1 MNGKWKWTAAGVFAV
16 LLLGTAWADEISELR
31 KEQEKLYNQLVEMNN
46 RLLKMEAAQKEQS
59 QKISKMQESGGFE
72 IPETL
77 SWLEKIK
84 LYGDFRYRYECRD
97 RDWRSDPKDDRHRI
111 RARVGVKFQINEEY
125 LFDFRVAT
133 AEFLKDESDT
143 IVPGSGANSANQTL
157 GDYWAGKNLWVDRA
171 YVIYTPKAVEG
182 LKVLAGKM
190 YNPFYVGSSDLI
202 WDGDVNPE
210 GLAFQYTKP
219 WTEKDE
225 LFANV
230 FAGYVEENGSSAD
243 KRMFGGQV
251 GLAHTFEDQS
261 RATFAVAYYDYSNIE
276 GQALPAINDQVIDGG
291 AAGNSND
298 GTNYLYDYDL
308 IDVYGQYAFKLGT
321 YPLTAF
327 GDYVVNTASGV
338 KEDTGWLAGVTF
350 NKAKAPGTWDFT
362 YSYRDLES
370 DAVVGAFSDSDFADG
385 GTNTRGHKFN
395 WTYMLAK
402 NTSFGVSYYLAEKL
416 DQKPNEDYKRIQLD
430 FVVKF

>member
-16 LLLGTAWADEISELR
+16 LLFGTARADEISELR

-46 RLLKMEAAQKEQS
+46 RLLKMEAAQKEQG
-59 QKISKMQESGGFE
+59 QKLSKMQESGGFE

-97 RDWRSDPKDDRHRI
+97 RDWKTDPKDDRHRI
-111 RARVGVKFQINEEY
+111 RARVGVQFQINEEY

-133 AEFLKDESDT
+133 AEFLKNEDDA
-143 IVPGSGANSANQTL
+143 IIPGSGANSTNQTL
-157 GDYWAGKNLWVDRA
+157 GDYWSGKNLWVDRA
-171 YVIYTPKAVEG
+171 YVSYTPKAVEG
-182 LKVLAGKM
+182 LTIAAGKI
-190 YNPFYVGSSDLI
+190 YNPFYVGKSDLI

-210 GLAFQYTKP
+210 GFALQYTKP

-225 LFANV
+225 LFLNA

-251 GLAHTFEDQS
+251 GLIHTFEDKS
-261 RATFAVAYYDYSNIE
+261 KATFGVAYYDYSNVK

-298 GTNYLYDYDL
+298 GTNYLYDYNL
-308 IDVYGQYAFKLGT
+308 MEAFGQYAFKLGT
-321 YPLTAF
+321 YPLAVF

-338 KEDTGWLAGVTF
+338 KEDTGWLAGLTF
-350 NKAKAPGTWDFT
+350 NRAKDPGTWDIT
-362 YSYRDLES
+362 YSYRDLEA
-370 DAVVGAFSDSDFADG
+370 DAALGAFADSDFADG
-385 GTNTRGHKFN
+385 GTNARGHKIN
-395 WTYMLAK
+395 WTYILAK
-402 NTSFGVSYYLAEKL
+402 NASFGISYYLADKL
-416 DQKPNEDYKRIQLD
+416 EEKPNEDYKRIQLD
-430 FVVKF
+430 FIVKF

>member
-1 MNGKWKWTAAGVFAV
+1 MTGKWKWTWTAVFAV
-16 LLLGTAWADEISELR
+16 LLFGTAWADEISELR
-31 KEQEKLYNQLVEMNN
+31 KEQEKLYNQLAEMNN
-46 RLLKMEAAQKEQS
+46 RLLKMEAAQKEQA
-59 QKISKMQESGGFE
+59 QKLAKVEESGGFE

-111 RARVGVKFQINEEY
+111 RARVGVQFKINEEY

-133 AEFLKDESDT
+133 SEFLKDENDA
-143 IVPGSGANSANQTL
+143 IIPGSAANAANQTL

-171 YVIYTPKAVEG
+171 YVSYTPKAVEG
-182 LKVLAGKM
+182 LTIAAGKI
-190 YNPFYVGSSDLI
+190 YNPFYVGKSDLI

-210 GLAFQYTKP
+210 GIALQYTKP

-225 LFANV
+225 LFVNA

-251 GLAHTFEDQS
+251 GLAHTFEDKS
-261 RATFAVAYYDYSNIE
+261 KATLGVSYYDYSNVE
-276 GQALPAINDQVIDGG
+276 GTNLPAINDQVIDNG

-298 GTNYLYDYDL
+298 GTNYLYDYNL
-308 IDVYGQYAFKLGT
+308 FNAFGQYAFKLGT
-321 YPLTAF
+321 YPFAAF

-338 KEDTGWLAGVTF
+338 KEDTGWLAGLTF
-350 NKAKAPGTWDFT
+350 NKAKDPGTWDFT
-362 YSYRDLES
+362 YSYRDLEA
-370 DAVVGAFSDSDFADG
+370 DAVLGAFADSDFADG
-385 GTNTRGHKFN
+385 GTNVKGHKFN

-402 NTSFGVSYYLAEKL
+402 NTSFGVSYYLADKL
-416 DQKPNEDYKRIQLD
+416 SQKPNEDYKRVQFD
-430 FVVKF
+430 FIVKF